1 MEEQHAQSTEAMAIA
16 VKVVMENKDKE
27 SELVSLSPDTERG
40 TGMTT
45 SLHYHKALE
54 ATKSEVQAEIA
65 ALCAKVS
72 RKEAQ

>member
-1 MEEQHAQSTEAMAIA
+1 MEEQQAQSTEAMAIA
-16 VKVVMENKDKE
+16 VKAVMENKYKE
-27 SELVSLSPDTERG
+27 SELVSLSPDMER
-40 TGMTT
+40 GMTT
-45 SLHYHKALE
+45 SFYYFKALE